1 MGHRVFLRGGVHRC
15 CPPPFQQLSAFCR
28 KRPPAPDPPPAEGDS
43 SPPPG
48 ARRRFSAL
56 LEPGP
61 PRNGVPTRDGPT
73 EGAPEEPGGC
83 WGGASGGGGCWG
95 VPVCP
100 LPPPITSMSWGGVLG
115 GPYVSPPPII
125 STSFPLGD
133 RVQPPPRTELGLR
146 RPRHPG
152 VTPEGGAD
160 KRSPRGPGKVT
171 KSASATA
178 LSVIIPSGEWDP
190 PPPPHPPGGHK
201 GGQSTQGGGP
211 PGMWGVGDS
220 APRVPKG
227 DLVP

>member
-1 MGHRVFLRGGVHRC
+1 MGS
-15 CPPPFQQLSAFCR
+15 Q
-28 KRPPAPDPPPAEGDS
+28 PATAQPRAPQRS
-43 SPPPG
+43 QVG
-48 ARRRFSAL
+48 A
-56 LEPGP
+56 G
-61 PRNGVPTRDGPT
+61 
-73 EGAPEEPGGC
+73 
-83 WGGASGGGGCWG
+83 GGASGGGGAGGSLCVTSPPPYHFHVLGCWG
-95 VPVCP
+95 GVLGGPCVS
-100 LPPPITSMSWGGVLG
+100 PPPPHHFHVLGGGGVLG

-190 PPPPHPPGGHK
+190 PPPSTPLGVTK
-201 GGQSTQGGGP
+201 GGKVSRVGVLQGCGEWVMVPQGS
-211 PGMWGVGDS
+211 PGVIWSLRTPQPAGLSGVTGSQWSPMWGSSRDVGS
-220 APRVPKG
+220 G
-227 DLVP
+227 

>member
-1 MGHRVFLRGGVHRC
+1 MLGGGFWGGGAGGSLCV
-15 CPPPFQQLSAFCR
+15 P
-28 KRPPAPDPPPAEGDS
+28 
-43 SPPPG
+43 SPPPPHHFHVLG
-48 ARRRFSAL
+48 AGGAGGSL
-56 LEPGP
+56 C
-61 PRNGVPTRDGPT
+61 VPSPH
-73 EGAPEEPGGC
+73 PSLPCPGGR
-83 WGGASGGGGCWG
+83 GGAGGSLCVPSPPPPSLPCPGGRGGCWG

-100 LPPPITSMSWGGVLG
+100 LTPIT
-115 GPYVSPPPII
+115 

-190 PPPPHPPGGHK
+190 PTPLGVTK
-201 GGQSTQGGGP
+201 GGK
-211 PGMWGVGDS
+211 V
-220 APRVPKG
+220 PRVG
-227 DLVP
+227 VLQGCGEWVTVPRGSPRVIWSLRTPQPAFLSGVTRSQWSPRWGSSRDVGSG